1 MEKLTRVDIEDLQL
15 SLAIVLDKP
24 VKASKR
30 FEELYDKLEHFRQ
43 SWQGSDVCEWENYTD
58 EKGYSWH
65 EASCGA
71 SIDSE
76 LSPKS
81 NGFIYCPYC
90 AGKIKYIYAVE
101 AHPFTETELSNDE
114 LEDNVE

>member
-1 MEKLTRVDIEDLQL
+1 MEKLTKTDIDDLQIG
-15 SLAIVLDKP
+15 LAIVLDRP
-24 VKASKR
+24 NASKR
-30 FEELYDKLEHFRQ
+30 FAELWDKLDHFRQ
-43 SWQGSDVCEWENYTD
+43 SWQGSDMCEWENYTD

-65 EASCGA
+65 ETSCGG

-81 NGFIYCPYC
+81 NGFIYCPFC

-101 AHPFTETELSNDE
+101 PHPFTETELSNDE
-114 LEDNVE
+114 LDEVGE